1 MPWIILAVVVVVLLG
16 FVISTYN
23 SLVTLRNRV
32 KDQASQIDIQL
43 KRRFDLIP
51 NLLECVQ
58 GYMKHEKETLEEI
71 VKARNTY
78 TSATTME
85 DQVNA
90 DSELTKAMT
99 KLFALAESYPELKA
113 NENFI
118 SLQNELGETEDKIA
132 SARQFYSDSVL
143 LYNNKIQ
150 MFPSNLI
157 AGMFGF
163 KEEKFFEATDADTAR
178 QYEDRM
184 VNKLMEIIKE
194 QAVSA

>member
-1 MPWIILAVVVVVLLG
+1 MPWIILAVVVVIVLC

-51 NLLECVQ
+51 NLLECVK
-58 GYMKHEKETLEEI
+58 GYMNHEKETLEEI

-163 KEEKFFEATDADTAR
+163 KEEKFFEATEA
-178 QYEDRM
+178 E
-184 VNKLMEIIKE
+184 KE
-194 QAVSA
+194 NVKVKFD